1 MKRNFLLVD
10 TYSAMDWHDWDRTF
24 EYIENGTFEDF
35 VKKELNR
42 LQEKKQIKEFDIINN
57 VFVATMGHSLS
68 NIEAVLAGAKENAI
82 YDLKE
87 AISDALESGELE
99 DERE

>member
-35 VKKELNR
+35 VKKELNNDSEHKT
-42 LQEKKQIKEFDIINN
+42 L
-57 VFVATMGHSLS
+57 
-68 NIEAVLAGAKENAI
+68 I
-82 YDLKE
+82 YQDNTKE
-87 AISDALESGELE
+87 AKNSENSK
-99 DERE
+99 

>member
-35 VKKELNR
+35 VKKELKQ
-42 LQEKKQIKEFDIINN
+42 LQENKQIKTQI
-57 VFVATMGHSLS
+57 
-68 NIEAVLAGAKENAI
+68 
-82 YDLKE
+82 
-87 AISDALESGELE
+87 
-99 DERE
+99 